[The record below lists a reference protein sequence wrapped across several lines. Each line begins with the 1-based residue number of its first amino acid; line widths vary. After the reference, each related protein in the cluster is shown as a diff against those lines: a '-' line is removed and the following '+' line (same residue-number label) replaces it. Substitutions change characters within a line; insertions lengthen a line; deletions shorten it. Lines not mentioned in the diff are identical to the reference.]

1 MQIQSIRVFH
11 ETPLFH
17 SIFKIHNYIE
27 GFHETSHI
35 QIQFQFLIIHCI
47 IQLFVHKSSIL
58 ISNNTN

>member
-35 QIQFQFLIIHCI
+35 QN
-47 IQLFVHKSSIL
+47 SSIVD
-58 ISNNTN
+58 NTLHYSIVCSQIFNFDF